1 MNDLLVQV
9 NNSNQNEFL
18 IKNKI
23 SNKTIKDY
31 IQKDGKLFQF
41 MRTYK
46 RDTLF
51 ILFIKEKSKMHK

>member
-1 MNDLLVQV
+1 MNDLLGQV

-46 RDTLF
+46 GDTLF
-51 ILFIKEKSKMHK
+51 ILFIKGKSKMHK